1 LEVLSLCVVFLVEAS
16 FFAVSPAKP
25 IIRFESRIFASL
37 TKILGEDVWWILG
50 GGKGDGEV
58 DLLAL
63 QRGA

>member
-1 LEVLSLCVVFLVEAS
+1 MPS

-25 IIRFESRIFASL
+25 IVLFESRFCAFLTRIF
-37 TKILGEDVWWILG
+37 GERYLVGPRREKPRDA
-50 GGKGDGEV
+50 KGDGEV